1 MIIVETTVFTRRVL
15 KLLTEEE
22 YRQLQILLVEFP
34 DTGKVI
40 KDSGGLRKMRWSM
53 AGIGKRGGVR
63 IIYYWAVR
71 RSILLMLMIYAKNEQ
86 DDLSPVQ
93 LKVLRQM
100 VEEEY
105 HE

>member
-1 MIIVETTVFTRRVL
+1 MAYDNTEQAATMIIVETTIFTRRVL

-53 AGIGKRGGVR
+53 AGIGKR
-63 IIYYWAVR
+63 R
-71 RSILLMLMIYAKNEQ
+71 RSTDHILLGSPKKHSINAV
-86 DDLSPVQ
+86 DLCQ
-93 LKVLRQM
+93 ERTG
-100 VEEEY
+100 
-105 HE
+105 